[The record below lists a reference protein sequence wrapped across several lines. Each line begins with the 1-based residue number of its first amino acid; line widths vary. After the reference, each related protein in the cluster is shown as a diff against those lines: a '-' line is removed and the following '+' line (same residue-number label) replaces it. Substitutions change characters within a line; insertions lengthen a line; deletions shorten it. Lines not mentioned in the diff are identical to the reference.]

1 MTPDRVNEQSAA
13 VAHKVALRE
22 VFRHLFG
29 EAAPDYFVRAP
40 GRVNLIGEH
49 TDYNGL
55 PVFPMALQREC
66 RLLVRERRDSTV
78 HVADVNPE
86 FPARTFELS
95 ASIDPY
101 PSGDWG
107 NYIKAAGQA
116 LVQWCGQLRGF
127 DAVVSSDIPIAAGLS
142 SSSALVVASAL
153 ATLQAN
159 DISFDVLELA
169 KRMAE
174 AERYVGL
181 RGGGMDQAICL
192 GAVPGSACR
201 IDFDPLRL
209 TPVTVPPEWQF
220 VVAYSLTRAPKS
232 GSVRDS
238 YNLRTRQC
246 SEALAAV
253 VASLN
258 LASHVGSYSELL
270 SQQPALAVLEAAEG
284 ALDATLFRRFRH
296 VVTEGIRV
304 NQAETA
310 LIQGDIAAFGRL
322 MVESHCSLKEDYEVS
337 CPELDQL
344 VEIAV
349 RSGAWGARL
358 TGAGFGGCVVALA
371 AEEHVASVLEALQRE
386 FYAYRT
392 FPGRVEDHLFAVVP
406 SGGATTVAC

>member
-1 MTPDRVNEQSAA
+1 MTPDRMNHQSAV
-13 VAHKVALRE
+13 VAPAALRE
-22 VFRHLFG
+22 AFRSHFG

-66 RLLVRERRDSTV
+66 RLLVRARRDATV
-78 HVADVNPE
+78 NVADANPE
-86 FPARTFELS
+86 FPARTFELA

-101 PSGDWG
+101 PGGDWG
-107 NYIKAAGQA
+107 NYVKAAGKA
-116 LVQWCGQLRGF
+116 LVQRCGELRGF

-153 ATLQAN
+153 ATLRVN
-159 DISFDVLELA
+159 EISIDALELMD
-169 KRMAE
+169 RMAE

-209 TPVTVPPEWQF
+209 TPVVVRPEWQF
-220 VVAYSLTRAPKS
+220 VVAYSLIRAPKS

-246 SEALAAV
+246 REALAAV
-253 VASLN
+253 VTSLD
-258 LASHVGSYSELL
+258 LAPDVGSYSELL
-270 SQQPALAVLEAAEG
+270 ARLPAATAIGAAEA

-296 VVTEGIRV
+296 VISEGVRV
-304 NQAETA
+304 NQAQMA
-310 LIQGDIAAFGRL
+310 LIQVDIAAFGRL
-322 MVESHCSLKEDYEVS
+322 MVESHNSLREDYEVS

-344 VEIAV
+344 VDIALG
-349 RSGAWGARL
+349 SGAWGARL
-358 TGAGFGGCVVALA
+358 TGAGFGGCIVALA
-371 AEEHVASVLEALQRE
+371 DVQHVALVLEALQRE
-386 FYAYRT
+386 YYADRA
-392 FPGRVEDHLFAVVP
+392 FPGRVEDQAFAVVP
-406 SGGATTVAC
+406 SGGATAVSY